1 MSFFQDK
8 IWMNGFNAADK
19 RLTRT
24 LTLDQFRLAVEVAQE
39 NAKAKDTNLVNESDD
54 DTSKNLVCRNT
65 E

>member
-1 MSFFQDK
+1 
-8 IWMNGFNAADK
+8 MNGFNAADK

-39 NAKAKDTNLVNESDD
+39 SAKAKDTDLVNESND
-54 DTSKNLVCRNT
+54 DTSENLVCRNT

>member
-39 NAKAKDTNLVNESDD
+39 SAKAKDTNLVNETND
-54 DTSKNLVCRNT
+54 DTSENLVCRNT

>member
-1 MSFFQDK
+1 
-8 IWMNGFNAADK
+8 MNGFNAADK